1 MSQQRQ
7 QLLQEQ
13 QFPAHEL
20 HSSLQPQFHPV
31 LPSHTAEHPPFHPT
45 AFRANGVGQPPIDVN
60 AEGGLATAE
69 TVQYHPGVTSEW
81 HLSDGNAQQAPSTQ
95 HQHQHQQ
102 TQPFHM
108 LLQMFDPEKI
118 RSGFERD
125 QPPTY
130 QGHVTPQE
138 KRFAQPGSM
147 RNNYMSSSQQQ
158 HLPGIPASASVWMNS
173 HFAQHSH
180 NSSGS
185 VGVPGHPA
193 NQFSGPQTQYDYFNH
208 QIPFDQPM
216 HNRIDNDPR
225 QQQYQNMQ
233 FSTSVPQ
240 SLPPSHYPSIP
251 QRQPYSI
258 ELNTSRSPRVDQYQ
272 RHQLP
277 PPENWEHVSGLPYI
291 PPPTMMDTSI
301 PSAESGYRTLMTPGS
316 TSVDMGSF
324 VPRADMMTSQ
334 HPMPEMLPTST
345 FPNQGIQLPE
355 MGPVDFNF
363 SKSVRTTLPSPEE
376 EFADTEILSPT
387 SLQPV
392 MLTPQLRAPPKS
404 QRRGRV
410 PNASRDAISSV
421 RSGLDHPE
429 SITSPGIPLPPVV
442 QLALRTSTIPMS
454 QQAINDLCE
463 KPPFYRPLSAS
474 KHLVVNGKRKMLEDS
489 LHCRRCGQLSATL
502 IMHAEGG
509 VWNVVPNGGLLIN
522 CLCAQCLAGEG
533 GATELIQDSDEAVS
547 GQASASAT
555 STGKRKRIATDES
568 LECEVCK
575 QRFCSGLIRY
585 VDGGL
590 AEECGLTVEKVYDG
604 AAGPNDKPGLSALI
618 PSQSRRKQQ
627 GGAQRSDFK
636 IEIVCTP
643 CRSKYRFCTE
653 CGGGGKY
660 RTGKYRPTELFIG
673 SRRTC
678 LLSHVRLGGASS
690 VSIVV
695 YEASGVPV
703 SAQVLDETRDV
714 HNDGFYSLFA
724 CTEIMEARATRLA
737 TFERVQSLGMHGWKA
752 VEGLLRGEK
761 AAALPAVVRLLGCA
775 YMERPSGKGR
785 GGSCSTVAS
794 LGQLRASGGT
804 LVTLPLKKG
813 NAALQ
818 CAAEDEA
825 RAAGALAN
833 GTLRSI
839 QVAYAAAEWDRTTG
853 TLFVGEAYVR
863 VTTPTTLGIL
873 RQLYEAL
880 LSQTQTISAREGTV
894 GGVQWIW
901 TVIRVEHVRLQSYVE
916 RLGFVAVDEWAKRGG
931 RNSEVAEWLK
941 MRAQSWAPME
951 RVKCFVADTED
962 FLRAGREDGT
972 VNAAYDN

>member
-1 MSQQRQ
+1 MNQQQQQ
-7 QLLQEQ
+7 QLQDQ
-13 QFPAHEL
+13 SFPHNNL
-20 HSSLQPQFHPV
+20 HSNQQHQFHPV
-31 LPSHTAEHPPFHPT
+31 LPSHSAELSSFNPTGFHG
-45 AFRANGVGQPPIDVN
+45 NGVGPPPNDIN
-60 AEGGLATAE
+60 SESSLQTGETA
-69 TVQYHPGVTSEW
+69 QYRPAVTSEW
-81 HLSDGNAQQAPSTQ
+81 RLGDPHAQHARVGTSQQQ
-95 HQHQHQQ
+95 HQQQQQQ
-102 TQPFHM
+102 TQPFHI

-130 QGHVTPQE
+130 QCHVTPQDR
-138 KRFAQPGSM
+138 RFPPAATM
-147 RNNYMSSSQQQ
+147 RNKYVPSHQQ
-158 HLPGIPASASVWMNS
+158 HLAGVPSSAPVWLDSHFPRQFHGTSSPVGIPGNT
-173 HFAQHSH
+173 
-180 NSSGS
+180 G
-185 VGVPGHPA
+185 
-193 NQFSGPQTQYDYFNH
+193 NQFGDTQTPNEYFRH
-208 QIPFDQPM
+208 QIPFEQTM
-216 HNRIDNDPR
+216 QNRIENDLG
-225 QQQYQNMQ
+225 QQQYQNVQ
-233 FSTSVPQ
+233 FNSSLPQ
-240 SLPPSHYPSIP
+240 SFPPGHYSGIP
-251 QRQPYSI
+251 QRQAYSSD
-258 ELNTSRSPRVDQYQ
+258 LRSGSPNQYQ
-272 RHQLP
+272 HHQLP
-277 PPENWEHVSGLPYI
+277 PSESTWEHVSGLPYI
-291 PPPTMMDTSI
+291 APPTIIDPSI
-301 PSAESGYRTLMTPGS
+301 RGAESGYRPMIARGS
-316 TSVDMGSF
+316 TALDMSSYA
-324 VPRADMMTSQ
+324 PRADMMTSQ
-334 HPMPEMLPTST
+334 HSRPGILPSPTISNQITQFPESG
-345 FPNQGIQLPE
+345 PN
-355 MGPVDFNF
+355 DFNF
-363 SKSVRTTLPSPEE
+363 SKSVRSALPNPEE
-376 EFADTEILSPT
+376 GSGTLSPT
-387 SLQPV
+387 SLRPIIA
-392 MLTPQLRAPPKS
+392 TPQQRSAPPKA
-404 QRRGRV
+404 QRRSRV
-410 PNASRDAISSV
+410 PDAARDAISLV
-421 RSGLDHPE
+421 RTGLHHPE
-429 SITSPGIPLPPVV
+429 SMSSPGFPLAPVV
-442 QLALRTSTIPMS
+442 QLALKISTVPMS
-454 QQAINDLCE
+454 QQWINELSE

-474 KHLVVNGKRKMLEDS
+474 KHLVVNGKRKMLEDL
-489 LHCRRCGQLSATL
+489 LHCRKCGQLSATL

-522 CLCAQCLAGEG
+522 CLCTQCLPGEAG
-533 GATELIQDSDEAVS
+533 ASDLIQDTDEASAGTASVS
-547 GQASASAT
+547 GTSA
-555 STGKRKRIATDES
+555 GKRKRITSDES

-590 AEECGLTVEKVYDG
+590 AEECGLTVEKGYDG

-618 PSQSRRKQQ
+618 TSQSRRKHQ

-695 YEASGVPV
+695 YEASGTPI
-703 SAQVLDETRDV
+703 STQVLDETRDV

-724 CTEIMEARATRLA
+724 CTEIMEARGTRLA

-752 VEGLLRGEK
+752 VEGLLRGENT
-761 AAALPAVVRLLGCA
+761 AVHPGVVRLLGCA

-785 GGSCSTVAS
+785 GGSCPTVAS

-813 NAALQ
+813 NAAQ
-818 CAAEDEA
+818 QSAAEDEA

-916 RLGFVAVDEWAKRGG
+916 RLGFVAVEEWAKRGG
-931 RNSEVAEWLK
+931 RNLEVAEWVK
-941 MRAQSWAPME
+941 MRAQGWAPME
-951 RVKCFVADTED
+951 RVKCFVAETEG
-962 FLRAGREDGT
+962 FLRAGREDGA
-972 VNAAYDN
+972 VNAGFD